1 MSKSDKTRHLPSSGD
16 ARQDQPNTHP
26 SNTDRSI
33 TGGPINAHGHV
44 QAPLIALAIGALG
57 VVFGDIGTSP
67 LYAFKLVFVNAAHPV
82 SVTHD
87 NVLGILSLFFW
98 SLMMVVTVKYVLFI
112 MRANNQGEG
121 GIVALLTLL
130 LSHLPTQSR
139 WRGFFIAMGMLGAAF
154 FYGDGVI
161 TPAISVLSAVEGLEI
176 LSPALKV
183 YVIPVS
189 LAILVMLFWFQ
200 KHGTDKIGKF
210 FGPVMLVWFV
220 VLAVLGL
227 WQVFKAPVVL
237 EALNPWYALQFSM
250 SHGWIS
256 FFALGSV
263 VLCIT
268 GAEALYADMGH
279 FGARPIQTA
288 WLVLVFPALIL
299 NYFGQGALILSQPEA
314 IQNPFYLMAPDWAL
328 HVLIVF
334 STIATVIASQAV
346 ISGAFSI
353 TQQAMQLRFL
363 PNVKIVHTS
372 DQQVGQIYAP
382 AVNWIMLMLIIALVL
397 IFQSSDAL
405 GTAYGIAVTGTMLI
419 TDFFAVGIAIA
430 MWRWQPWR
438 AVLGAS
444 FFMLIDVIFFS
455 ANTLKLLDGGWF
467 PVAFSVVVLTVMV
480 TWRKGL
486 MLMQER
492 AREQDMLLTEFID
505 QEVPDSLPRSP
516 GLALYLT
523 SDRDRVPVSLWL
535 TRKHFNILH
544 EHILCVRVN
553 VINVPYVSPEQCVQM
568 ESFGKGIRRIE
579 LTYGFKD
586 QIDSPASLR
595 RMDSAIYDEHLEG
608 ATFFVTRHRVQVQP
622 GPGMSLWNKKLFVFL
637 LRNGHPSFRAF
648 NLPRGQVVE
657 LGSRLVL

>member
-1 MSKSDKTRHLPSSGD
+1 MSKADNTGHLPSSGD

-33 TGGPINAHGHV
+33 TEHPINVHGHV

-130 LSHLPTQSR
+130 LSHLPTKSR

-210 FGPVMLVWFV
+210 FGPVMLVWFL
-220 VLAVLGL
+220 VLAILGL
-227 WQVFKAPVVL
+227 WQVIKAPVVL

-250 SHGWIS
+250 NHGWIS

-288 WLVLVFPALIL
+288 WLALVFPALIL
-299 NYFGQGALILSQPEA
+299 NYFGQGALILAQPEA

-372 DQQVGQIYAP
+372 DQQAGQIYAP

-505 QEVPDSLPRSP
+505 QMVPDSLPRSP

-553 VINVPYVSPEQCVQM
+553 VMNVPYVSPEQRVQTA
-568 ESFGKGIRRIE
+568 SLGKGIRRIE

-586 QIDSPASLR
+586 QIDIPAALM
-595 RMDSAIYDEHLEG
+595 RMDSALYDEHLDG

-657 LGSRLVL
+657 LGSRLIL